1 MKKQHNTED
10 LLQSIKGVGWS
21 YSLHHLLLWQDT
33 TSLASSYRL
42 YSSDYTSLV
51 YYDSLNVNSV
61 LCLWSEVSV
70 LAEVSQIVLYLSH
83 RRHKV
88 RSDSRMNGLD
98 FGGRGRCDL
107 T

>member
-51 YYDSLNVNSV
+51 HYDSLNVSSV
-61 LCLWSEVSV
+61 LCLWSEVFV
-70 LAEVSQIVLYLSH
+70 LAEVSQIESFIFH
-83 RRHKV
+83 T
-88 RSDSRMNGLD
+88 
-98 FGGRGRCDL
+98 GGTKSAL
-107 T
+107 TPGWTD